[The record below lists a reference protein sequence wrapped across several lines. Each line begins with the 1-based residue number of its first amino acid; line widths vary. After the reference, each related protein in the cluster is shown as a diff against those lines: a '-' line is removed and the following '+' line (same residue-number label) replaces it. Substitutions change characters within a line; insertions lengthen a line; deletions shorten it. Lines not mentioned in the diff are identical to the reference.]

1 MSNEFLD
8 YVEDILDAMEKAE
21 ILLENVS
28 YDQFEA
34 DFRINFAVVSAQNPC
49 SVLHPT
55 RNSLTGFGPIQ
66 KLSLGRALEIVG
78 EATKRLP
85 LALRDEYPNIPWR
98 EMAGMRDR
106 IIHGYDTVDLR
117 IVWDT
122 AKRRIPSVKPQI
134 QQILMDY
141 EG

>member
-8 YVEDILDAMEKAE
+8 YVEDIVDAMEKAE
-21 ILLENVS
+21 ILLEDVTFE
-28 YDQFEA
+28 QFEA
-34 DFRINFAVVSAQNPC
+34 DFRINFAVV
-49 SVLHPT
+49 
-55 RNSLTGFGPIQ
+55 
-66 KLSLGRALEIVG
+66 RALEIVG

-85 LALRDEYPNIPWR
+85 ITLRDQYPDIPWK

-106 IIHGYDTVDLR
+106 IIHGYDNVNFR

-122 AKRRIPSVKPQI
+122 VKQRIPAVKPQL
-134 QQILMDY
+134 QQILADY